1 MFRYGQFCP
10 ISKAVEVIGE
20 RWAVLVLRELL
31 LGHTQFNQLQH
42 ALPRI
47 SPTTLTKRLAELQA
61 SGLIIRK
68 RAPGQLGHQYQVTAS
83 ARELWPVLVSVGK
96 WGMRWARGRMRND
109 ELDVGML
116 MGDVQRRI
124 DARLLP
130 RGLSIL
136 HFKFTDLTEYAD
148 WWVKIDGK
156 ETDLCLDDPGF
167 EVDVYFTTDLRTLTE
182 VWMGDL
188 PLERA
193 RASGKLKIVGRSAY
207 LKNLKSWLRLH
218 SMASIRPAMRI

>member
-68 RAPGQLGHQYQVTAS
+68 RAPGQLGHQYQVTES
-83 ARELWPVLVSVGK
+83 ARELWPVLVSLGK

-109 ELDVGML
+109 ELDVGIGCRDEEKTL
-116 MGDVQRRI
+116 ELFAADDVFKLI
-124 DARLLP
+124 DRTRLLRAKPAQPMRHGARKTRQWRVIGEEPHIELLP
-130 RGLSIL
+130 RQDTRQRNGTMRSRQ
-136 HFKFTDLTEYAD
+136 
-148 WWVKIDGK
+148 
-156 ETDLCLDDPGF
+156 DD
-167 EVDVYFTTDLRTLTE
+167 
-182 VWMGDL
+182 
-188 PLERA
+188 RA
-193 RASGKLKIVGRSAY
+193 ARRGSHGGRHARGVGCRH
-207 LKNLKSWLRLH
+207 RGV
-218 SMASIRPAMRI
+218 IP